1 MKKFFHLLRYGKPY
15 LRLAYLNVLFNF
27 LSIVFGLFS
36 FGMLM
41 PFLRFLFGMENIQRN
56 TDAKGFTAF
65 YNNAMYE
72 LSNIIGADKAFG
84 LLIIVLA
91 VFILTL
97 IKNVCR
103 YMALYYLVPF
113 RNNTIRDLRNAI
125 YKKVMRLQLSFYSDE
140 KKGDIMSKM
149 SNDLTELE
157 MAIMTSLESL
167 FKEPFTIL
175 IYLIALILM
184 SPYLTLIILILLPLS
199 ALIISNIGKKLKEFA
214 QKSQGRLGQLMS
226 LFEETLNGLRVIKGF
241 GREGY
246 FFKRFMREN
255 DLLNRINI
263 AVNRTRDLGSPISET
278 LGVLVLAVVLYSGG
292 LLVIKGTSSLEP
304 EMFITYLALFSQIIS
319 PAKAFSSAFYSVQ
332 KGAASAERIEELLHA
347 SEMIHERE
355 NAIRL
360 QDFKKDIVF
369 SGVSF
374 SYVPGKHVLED
385 ISFSVKRGQ
394 TVALVGPSGSGK
406 STIADLLARFY
417 DVQSGSI
424 ALDGVNLKDYKVAD
438 LRKVMG
444 LVTQESILFNDT
456 VFNNIAFGNQ
466 QVTFEQVAEAAK
478 VANANEFIEKMDRGY
493 YTNIGDKGNKLSG
506 GQKQRIAIA
515 RAVLH
520 DPQILILDEA
530 TSALD
535 TTSERLVQEAI
546 NNLMQHRTSLV
557 IAHRLSTIINA
568 DLILVLQQGK
578 IVQQGNHQTLSNEV
592 GLYKSL
598 LEMQALS

>member
-72 LSNIIGADKAFG
+72 LSNIIGTDKAFG

-103 YMALYYLVPF
+103 YLALYYLVPF

-199 ALIISNIGKKLKEFA
+199 ALIISNIGKRLKEFA

-347 SEMIHERE
+347 SEMIHEKE

-360 QDFKKDIVF
+360 QDFKKEIVF

-374 SYVPGKHVLED
+374 SYLKGKHVLED
-385 ISFSVKRGQ
+385 ISFSVKRGK

-424 ALDGVNLKDYKVAD
+424 ALDGINLKDYKVAD

-466 QVTFEQVAEAAK
+466 EVTFDQVAEAAR
-478 VANANEFIEKMDRGY
+478 VANAHEFIEKMERGY

-557 IAHRLSTIINA
+557 IAHRLSTIMNA

-578 IVQQGNHQTLSNEV
+578 IVQQGNHQTLSTEA